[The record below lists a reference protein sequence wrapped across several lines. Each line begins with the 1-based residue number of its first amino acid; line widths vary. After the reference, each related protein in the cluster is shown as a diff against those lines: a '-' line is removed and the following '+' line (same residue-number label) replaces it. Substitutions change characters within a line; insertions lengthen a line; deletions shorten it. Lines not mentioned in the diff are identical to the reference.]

1 MIEEIDDFRGLLN
14 RIKGGDDTAAWELVG
29 RYGEDIRNAVRR
41 SLNRKLRPKF
51 DSLDFVQLVWS
62 SFFRMGTHEG
72 QFSRP
77 EDFVSYLIAMARNKV
92 GMEVRR
98 RLITKKYN
106 VNREMSLE
114 EESQQYRE
122 EIPANV
128 PSPMEL
134 AIAKE
139 HWDRLLAN
147 QSNHYR
153 EIIQLRLQGR
163 TCQDIADSLHIDE
176 STVRRFLKRL
186 QRDTSE

>member
-1 MIEEIDDFRGLLN
+1 
-14 RIKGGDDTAAWELVG
+14 
-29 RYGEDIRNAVRR
+29 
-41 SLNRKLRPKF
+41 
-51 DSLDFVQLVWS
+51 
-62 SFFRMGTHEG
+62 
-72 QFSRP
+72 
-77 EDFVSYLIAMARNKV
+77 
-92 GMEVRR
+92 
-98 RLITKKYN
+98 
-106 VNREMSLE
+106 
-114 EESQQYRE
+114 
-122 EIPANV
+122 
-128 PSPMEL
+128 MEL